1 MNASA
6 PVVGPYAWCT
16 LPLNAYAKQRPS
28 GFGRG
33 ALAVSPDFETTR
45 EVAIGWPEGGLLVAR
60 LQTLPD
66 GQCNATVR
74 SVAKPEPDVT
84 DSAAPPWSF
93 VHTIPP
99 DNSARVGT
107 ALVAFSPRFAQDG
120 VIFGASFYSV
130 MASFDRGIN
139 WRALFSLN
147 HSRASCAEDCLRC
160 QGSYNYAGSSY
171 FDRPA
176 PRHYCLLC
184 KPPAYRN
191 NSTGACSVP
200 TGTDAEPGG
209 RRLSLL
215 KRWGRQVPT
224 GPVA

>member
-99 DNSARVGT
+99 DNSARVGSP
-107 ALVAFSPRFAQDG
+107 LVQFSPRYASDG
-120 VIFGASFYSV
+120 ALHSPSF
-130 MASFDRGIN
+130 
-139 WRALFSLN
+139 
-147 HSRASCAEDCLRC
+147 
-160 QGSYNYAGSSY
+160 
-171 FDRPA
+171 
-176 PRHYCLLC
+176 
-184 KPPAYRN
+184 
-191 NSTGACSVP
+191 
-200 TGTDAEPGG
+200 
-209 RRLSLL
+209 
-215 KRWGRQVPT
+215 
-224 GPVA
+224 